1 MKKILFGAM
10 ALLLLGA
17 CSGSNSSKIDNQDRD
32 SIESIDT
39 APQSEVV
46 PSGEQKAQLDTL
58 TQASIAKEE
67 KKEDA
72 TVAKYNGMLDKYESL
87 IKKCWSMSKKGLSI
101 NDQELADVWMK
112 AGDVGSKLDKA
123 NKSLT
128 PEQQN
133 RLKKLNKDYSKF
145 SSTQPA

>member
-1 MKKILFGAM
+1 MKKLLFGTA

-58 TQASIAKEE
+58 PQTSIAKEE

-123 NKSLT
+123 NKNLT

-133 RLKKLNKDYSKF
+133 RLKKLNKDYRKF
-145 SSTQPA
+145 CLTQPA

>member
-87 IKKCWSMSKKGLSI
+87 IKKCWSMSKKGMTI
-101 NDQELADVWMK
+101 NDQELADVWME
-112 AGDVGSKLDKA
+112 AGDMGSKLDKA
-123 NKSLT
+123 NSNLT
-128 PEQQN
+128 PEQQS
-133 RLKKLNKDYSKF
+133 RLTQLNKDYRKF
-145 SSTQPA
+145 CQTQPA